1 MAKLVNSTT
10 CESGASEQ
18 GVTVELLTSPG
29 ELPARVAIALPKQP
43 PLSNYIPMESRVLVA
58 KLARK
63 FNETEM
69 KSILTLNRRIGL
81 RCALRLKDTFSNAD
95 YLYQV
100 FDPDSDSIS
109 EEAYMPSRTPENLE
123 ALKGDLETML
133 EMAGFQPVPQEL
145 IEIASQATSLRGFSI
160 QHPPPEA
167 LRLKL
172 YYQRL
177 LPTTVTRAHW
187 LFSWRKEN
195 VQAVQY
201 STLLAC
207 FQLMPVPPKPTWF
220 QRLKASC
227 WPCGG
232 GGGGGAAEAVAS
244 EAPLLDGPAAREP
257 EPPVHLRV
265 FRSVVLHNADMLVPG
280 AVARFTTLDKVLIW
294 LPIAIG
300 VCSALYKISTS
311 SLEFTPEG
319 DPVGF
324 ATTLALVLMPL
335 SYALQARVSLQR
347 KADNYKADI
356 DEMLL
361 MRQRSSNAGAL
372 QWLLE
377 RATAQ
382 EQKEILLA
390 YAFLWGGAAE
400 PEPVAKAVAKTDVD
414 AAIERF
420 LMNDILMAA
429 HAGEEM
435 AAIDF
440 DMEDALGDV
449 VDEGLVQAVGDGD
462 MLRAVPLREAVDVM
476 SIRNYPEAA
485 ADDRAASMAR
495 KWLISSRRSRALR
508 AKRAQRVQQ
517 CADSLPLPPAPDAA

>member
-1 MAKLVNSTT
+1 MAKAEN
-10 CESGASEQ
+10 GASDDGAAAEYEQ
-18 GVTVELLTSPG
+18 AVTVQLLTSADAPKT
-29 ELPARVAIALPKQP
+29 RVAIALPKQP
-43 PLSNYIPMESRVLVA
+43 PPGNYIPMQSRVLVA
-58 KLARK
+58 KLARR
-63 FNETEM
+63 FNEKET
-69 KSILTLNRRIGL
+69 KSMLTLNRRIGL
-81 RCALRLKDTFSNAD
+81 RCALRLEDTFSNAN
-95 YLYQV
+95 YLYAV
-100 FDPDSDSIS
+100 FDPDSDPIS
-109 EEAYMPSRTPENLE
+109 EAAHLPSRTPENL
-123 ALKGDLETML
+123 AAFKGDLETML
-133 EMAGFQPVPQEL
+133 EMAGFQAVPQNY
-145 IEIASQATSLRGFSI
+145 IEIAKNSNGLRGFSVE
-160 QHPPPEA
+160 QPPQEA

-177 LPTTVTRAHW
+177 LPATVKQAHW
-187 LFSWRKEN
+187 LFPWRKEE

-207 FQLMPVPPKPTWF
+207 FQVMPVPPKPTWF
-220 QRLKASC
+220 QRLKALC

-232 GGGGGAAEAVAS
+232 GSGGGAAEAAAS
-244 EAPLLDGPAAREP
+244 EAPLLDGPVAREP

-265 FRSVVLHNADMLVPG
+265 FRSVVLHDADMLVPG

-300 VCSALYKISTS
+300 LCSALYKISNS
-311 SLEFTPEG
+311 SLQFTPKE
-319 DPVGF
+319 DPVAF

-372 QWLLE
+372 QWLLD

-382 EQKEILLA
+382 EQKEMLLT

-414 AAIERF
+414 AAIESF
-420 LMNDILMAA
+420 LADDILMAE
-429 HAGEEM
+429 HGDQEM

-440 DMEDALGDV
+440 DMADALRDV
-449 VDEGLVQAVGDGD
+449 LDTGLVEPVGDGSE
-462 MLRAVPLREAVDVM
+462 LRAVPLHEAVDVM

-485 ADDRAASMAR
+485 ADERAASVAR
-495 KWLISSRRSRALR
+495 KWLLNSRRSRSLR
-508 AKRAQRVQQ
+508 AHRAELR
-517 CADSLPLPPAPDAA
+517 ADELPLPPAADAA